1 MSAPAASRG
10 TRAAPAL
17 PGVLEEIA
25 EVAGHDAALT
35 LALTWGGEEVH
46 VPKPGHLERCPDHPL
61 ASILADLSGAA
72 RAIAE
77 RFGGSR
83 IYIPQARAACARH
96 LAGEGIPAGA
106 IAARLRLSHR
116 SVRRLIRD
124 S

>member
-1 MSAPAASRG
+1 MSAPAASC
-10 TRAAPAL
+10 AAPML

-25 EVAGHDAALT
+25 EVAGRDAALT
-35 LALTWGGEEVH
+35 LALEWGGEEVH
-46 VPKPGHLERCPDHPL
+46 VPKPAHLERCPDHPL
-61 ASILADLSGAA
+61 SSILTDLPSAA

-96 LAGEGIPAGA
+96 LAAEGIPAGA
-106 IAARLRLSHR
+106 IASRLRLSHR